1 MVRTA
6 VIGVDV
12 GGTKIHAVGMEA
24 QKGPQPLVLFSKQ
37 IAAERATPTVFC
49 DRLAHFI
56 QDLINDGRSRG
67 YVLDSHIGL
76 GMPGRYVLD
85 PQGGRVVAPGTA
97 PNLGRTAHDFDGLDP
112 AHELSRRLPEC
123 SFSIHND
130 AVAQMRYALELLL
143 RNEKTTEGL
152 RGQRICYLGP
162 GTGLGGGFAKIRSD
176 GPVDIRT
183 DGHVFDIVVEPSGV
197 TLPVE
202 GGGHRMEIHRLGTAE
217 ELVSGKAV
225 AALMAEVDAGL
236 TRNGG
241 TPLFAPLGPAG
252 GWLLDQCLA
261 GRVGGE
267 AERAVALQLAHFEG
281 RMLGRVIE
289 KIYRGDISKTDP
301 RAVWPPEDID
311 FVRGIVTFILGG
323 SVPRG
328 QVGPVLRESALAEL
342 AVRVPGVAFSLLSPP
357 MESGHAG
364 ALGAALLAGKI
375 SVQ

>member
-217 ELVSGKAV
+217 ELVSDFDPNSV
-225 AALMAEVDAGL
+225 NCPLALS
-236 TRNGG
+236 N
-241 TPLFAPLGPAG
+241 
-252 GWLLDQCLA
+252 
-261 GRVGGE
+261 
-267 AERAVALQLAHFEG
+267 QLKFSF
-281 RMLGRVIE
+281 L
-289 KIYRGDISKTDP
+289 
-301 RAVWPPEDID
+301 
-311 FVRGIVTFILGG
+311 
-323 SVPRG
+323 
-328 QVGPVLRESALAEL
+328 VL
-342 AVRVPGVAFSLLSPP
+342 LLSNLYLYHRMTRTKKNHHSICHNLIIPN
-357 MESGHAG
+357 EDFSNSL
-364 ALGAALLAGKI
+364 ALKKI
-375 SVQ
+375 SDLHFLLHLFLDEQSFFDV